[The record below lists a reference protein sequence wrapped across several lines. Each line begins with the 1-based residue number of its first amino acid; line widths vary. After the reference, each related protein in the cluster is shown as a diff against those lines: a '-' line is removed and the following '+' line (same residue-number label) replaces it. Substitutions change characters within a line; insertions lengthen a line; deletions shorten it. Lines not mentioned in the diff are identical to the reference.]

1 MCCTVYIF
9 TPSLRCSGRFKLISK
24 CWILCPMR
32 GRSRKLWWLGT
43 VSWLCN
49 SLAIATGILITIITI
64 TIITISRSAFII
76 ISTIFE
82 TTIPILMAVGL
93 LVRFPIYLLT
103 EVGRWTWPWV
113 CLQSKRSIAVC
124 TRRIPL
130 GTDAGVGQVHHHHLH
145 HHHQHQ
151 HRHLQQNLLIKII
164 WSRTPYMADSIRN
177 WWRALNKCIINT
189 NIIIVSITIQGTKSW
204 LKIIL
209 LKRQTL
215 IAIVLVTTNSF

>member
-1 MCCTVYIF
+1 MMNSLPNACTVEEIVMIRDGELALQF
-9 TPSLRCSGRFKLISK
+9 TCHCYRHPHHHNHHHHLQKRLYHHIQ
-24 CWILCPMR
+24 
-32 GRSRKLWWLGT
+32 
-43 VSWLCN
+43 N
-49 SLAIATGILITIITI
+49 
-64 TIITISRSAFII
+64 
-76 ISTIFE
+76 TIFE

-177 WWRALNKCIINT
+177 WWRALNKCTINT